1 MFSTQKSSQEI
12 RKLKNIVKSCVFEN
26 FMEQKRFYGTEKILW
41 NRKEFMEQKRFY
53 GTEKI
58 FFSEEGGGGN

>member
-26 FMEQKRFYGTEKILW
+26 FMEQKIKI
-41 NRKEFMEQKRFY
+41 EKRF
-53 GTEKI
+53 
-58 FFSEEGGGGN
+58 FFSEEGGAN